1 MIERVAATIERYGMF
16 RPGDRVGVAVSGGA
30 DSVCLL
36 HVLREL
42 APRWALRLSVLHL
55 DHRLRGEASR
65 ADAEFVRQLAAGLS
79 LPFYPGEADVRSL
92 REATGE
98 NLEQAA
104 RNARRDFFLGFLR
117 SGLLD
122 RVALGHTRSDQAET
136 VMFRLLRGTG
146 LSGLAGILPV
156 TAEGFVRPLL
166 EVSRP
171 EVLAYLGSRGLSWRE
186 DATNRDP
193 ALARNRIRH
202 QLLPALQRDWNPRL
216 EAALARLAALAQEEE
231 DYWRAETDRLEA
243 AHAVRRGRAYFVRVR
258 PLSELPRP
266 VARRLVRRLI
276 ERARGDLR
284 RIEYEHVEQALELAR
299 REKGD
304 GRICLPG
311 LVVWRSFDWI
321 RFSPSGE
328 EFPQAFRREV
338 AIPGYYPL
346 PDGGRLQLE
355 LAEARAG
362 ALCASGY
369 NRGGSHLVDRERI
382 RGLLELRSWI
392 PGDRYRPAGHTTV
405 RNLADLFQR
414 ARIPHWER
422 GSWPVLE
429 SGGRIVWSR
438 GFGAAAELVP
448 DARTRWVLKIS
459 EAPESPEA
467 PGTS

>member
-65 ADAEFVRQLAAGLS
+65 ADAEFVREVAAGLS
-79 LPFYPGEADVRSL
+79 LPFHPGEADVRRL
-92 REATGE
+92 REATGQ

-136 VMFRLLRGTG
+136 VIFRLLRGAG

-156 TAEGFVRPLL
+156 TVEGFVRPLL
-166 EVSRP
+166 EISRP
-171 EVLAYLGSRGLSWRE
+171 EVLAYLRARGLHWRE
-186 DATNRDP
+186 DASNQDP
-193 ALARNRIRH
+193 VLARNRIRR
-202 QLLPALQRDWNPRL
+202 QLLPALERDWNPRL

-231 DYWRAETDRLEA
+231 QFWRAEIERLEA
-243 AHAVRRGRAYFVRVR
+243 VHAMRRGRAYLVRAGA
-258 PLSELPRP
+258 LSGLPRP

-284 RIEYEHVEQALELAR
+284 RIEYEHVERALELAR
-299 REKGD
+299 HEQGE
-304 GRICLPG
+304 GRISLPG
-311 LVVWRSFDWI
+311 VGVWRSFDWI
-321 RFSPSGE
+321 RFCPSGE
-328 EFPQAFRREV
+328 ELPGGFRRLVE
-338 AIPGYYPL
+338 IPGCYAL
-346 PDGGRLQLE
+346 PGGGRLQLE
-355 LAEARAG
+355 LVEAPG
-362 ALCASGY
+362 GGLPASGY
-369 NRGGSHLVDRERI
+369 NQGGSHLVDWDRI
-382 RGLLELRSWI
+382 RGVLELRSWI
-392 PGDRYRPAGHTTV
+392 PGDRYRPAGHKTV

-414 ARIPHWER
+414 AGIPLWDR
-422 GSWPVLE
+422 YAWPVLE
-429 SGGRIVWSR
+429 SGGKIVWSR
-438 GFGAAAELVP
+438 GFGAAAECVP
-448 DARTRWVLKIS
+448 DAQTRCVVKIA

-467 PGTS
+467 PGAS

>member
-1 MIERVAATIERYGMF
+1 MIERVSATIERYGMF

-42 APRWALRLSVLHL
+42 APRWALRLCVLHL

-65 ADAEFVRQLAAGLS
+65 ADAEFVRELAAGLS
-79 LPFYPGEADVRSL
+79 LPFHGGETDVRSL

-156 TAEGFVRPLL
+156 TVEGFVRPLL
-166 EVSRP
+166 EVGRP
-171 EVLAYLGSRGLSWRE
+171 EVLAYLVSRGLRWRE
-186 DATNRDP
+186 DATNQDP

-202 QLLPALQRDWNPRL
+202 ALLPALERDWNPRL

-231 DYWRAETDRLEA
+231 EYWRAEIDRLEA
-243 AHAVRRGRAYFVRVR
+243 AHAVRRDRAYLVRVEALR
-258 PLSELPRP
+258 SLSRP

-276 ERARGDLR
+276 ERTRGDLR

-299 REKGD
+299 REKGE

-311 LVVWRSFDWI
+311 TAVWRSFDWI
-321 RFSPSGE
+321 RFSPSGGELPE
-328 EFPQAFRREV
+328 EFRRAV
-338 AIPGYYPL
+338 AIPGCYPL
-346 PDGGRLQLE
+346 PGGGRLQLE
-355 LAEARAG
+355 LVEAG
-362 ALCASGY
+362 GGVLQASGY
-369 NRGGSHLVDRERI
+369 NRGGSYLVDRDRI

-414 ARIPHWER
+414 ARIPLWER
-422 GSWPVLE
+422 CSWPVLE
-429 SGGRIVWSR
+429 SGGQIVWSR

-448 DARTRWVLKIS
+448 DAQTRWMLKIS

-467 PGTS
+467 PETS